1 MNQSNAVAAIPAAQP
16 FSLAPRNF
24 DEAWR
29 LAEWQAMTE
38 DQRVEIVRA
47 AFESNEPEPF

>member
-29 LAEWQAMTE
+29 MAEILA
-38 DQRVEIVRA
+38 DSDLVPKDFRG
-47 AFESNEPEPF
+47 

>member
-1 MNQSNAVAAIPAAQP
+1 MTDKQW
-16 FSLAPRNF
+16 L
-24 DEAWR
+24 DAW
-29 LAEWQAMTE
+29 AEWQAMTE